1 MHQSAKN
8 LSIWVIE
15 CAGGYIEFLQNFVGL
30 KLFKKTGKKSNV
42 TSKYK
47 GMVQANLQLVNKIS
61 QKRYRGIFIWSCRV
75 GHTL

>member
-30 KLFKKTGKKSNV
+30 KLLKKKHKSV
-42 TSKYK
+42 
-47 GMVQANLQLVNKIS
+47 
-61 QKRYRGIFIWSCRV
+61 FRV
-75 GHTL
+75 HVFGEWV